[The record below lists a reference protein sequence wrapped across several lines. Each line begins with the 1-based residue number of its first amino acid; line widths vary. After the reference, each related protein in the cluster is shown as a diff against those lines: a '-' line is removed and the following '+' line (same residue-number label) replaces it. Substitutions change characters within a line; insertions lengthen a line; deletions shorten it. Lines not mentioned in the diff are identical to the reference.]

1 VRPHEA
7 QPLLPEPGH
16 ARLRLLLLLPRA
28 LRLLQPC
35 LTALQE
41 RLL

>member
-1 VRPHEA
+1 VHAARL
-7 QPLLPEPGH
+7 LLPAPGH
-16 ARLRLLLLLPRA
+16 ARLLLLLPRV
-28 LRLLQPC
+28 LLLLLLQPC